1 MNVMESVGDTLCA
14 PTASLSKIKGEKE
27 RRSSLG
33 TCSEEVEE
41 EVGNWKR
48 GPNRG

>member
-1 MNVMESVGDTLCA
+1 MNVMESVGDTLGV
-14 PTASLSKIKGEKE
+14 PTASLSKMKEEKE

-41 EVGNWKR
+41 ELQEEVGN
-48 GPNRG
+48 

>member
-1 MNVMESVGDTLCA
+1 MNVMESVGDTLCV

-33 TCSEEVEE
+33 TSWEEVQE

-48 GPNRG
+48 GPSRG